1 MADLNVQPKSK
12 SPWWLWL
19 LLILIAA
26 GVLYFFLHKNDHN
39 TSDVAA
45 SKALLDT
52 AHVAAVTE
60 PDWGSVDFNAPGTRY
75 DELTDK
81 TITVNGNE
89 RYSIYSL
96 GENIL
101 FSKDQSTLHANA
113 DAKLS
118 QIASS
123 LKKRFKG
130 AKIGIFGSADAT
142 GTASHN
148 AKLGTARAEAV
159 KNWLVEKG
167 GFSASD
173 LSLHTLGEQK
183 PVANNS
189 TAEGRKQNRNVQ
201 LVVFTNPK

>member
-1 MADLNVQPKSK
+1 MADINVQPKNK

-26 GVLYFFLHKNDHN
+26 ALLYFLLNKDKS
-39 TSDVAA
+39 TDVAA

-52 AHVAAVTE
+52 AHVAAATK
-60 PDWGSVDFNAPGTRY
+60 PDWESVDFAAPGTRY

-81 TITVNGNE
+81 SIVVKGNDK
-89 RYSIYSL
+89 YAIYSL

-101 FSKDQSTLHANA
+101 FAKDQSTLHANA
-113 DAKLS
+113 DAKLR
-118 QIASS
+118 QIAAS

-130 AKIGIFGSADAT
+130 AEIGIFGSADDT
-142 GTASHN
+142 GPAGHN
-148 AKLGTARAEAV
+148 AQLGKARAAAV

-167 GFSASD
+167 GFHASD

-189 TAEGRKQNRNVQ
+189 TAEGRKLNRNVQ
-201 LVVFTNPK
+201 IVVFTNHK